1 MNRYPTWVCL
11 TGMLMLAACGKPAA
25 PVGAKKKAGEKPFPV
40 EVLVVAEREL
50 TQTIRAPG
58 TIEAFETIQITARV
72 AGSLD
77 RLKVVE
83 GDQVAIGDL
92 IATIDAERYRI
103 TLATAQAQLA
113 RAQAVRE
120 DASASAARREE
131 LAKVDRVP
139 QEEAQQARMRLLQAE
154 ADLAG
159 AQAAV
164 ERAALDLKD
173 AQVSAPIAGIIQRR
187 EARTGA
193 YLPIGAP
200 LVTLIQRDPLQ
211 VHFSVAVGDAQR
223 LRVGMVVDAI
233 PRGATTPISATIR
246 LIADAVDPGTR
257 LVPIV
262 ARVAVDASG
271 TVRPGTFAEVLMTLP
286 ARTVISVPSLA
297 LRASERGTM
306 AYVVDGNVLQER
318 IVTLAGQAEN
328 GELMVT
334 SGLRV
339 GETLAVRAADG
350 LRQGMQVVVIKPAS
364 GTGAETGPPAAG
376 AGSR

>member
-1 MNRYPTWVCL
+1 
-11 TGMLMLAACGKPAA
+11 MLMLAACGKPAA

>member
-1 MNRYPTWVCL
+1 
-11 TGMLMLAACGKPAA
+11 MLMLAACGKPAA
-25 PVGAKKKAGEKPFPV
+25 PVGVEKKKGEQPFPI
-40 EVLVVAEREL
+40 EVRVVAEREL
-50 TQTIRAPG
+50 AQTMRAPG
-58 TIEAFETIQITARV
+58 TVEAFETVQITARV

-77 RLKVVE
+77 RLQVVE
-83 GDQVAIGDL
+83 GDQVAVGDL

-103 TLATAQAQLA
+103 TLATMRAQLA

-173 AQVSAPIAGIIQRR
+173 AQVTAPIAGIIQRR

-211 VHFSVAVGDAQR
+211 LHFSVAVGEAQR

-233 PRGATTPISATIR
+233 PRGSAAPIRATIR

-257 LVPIV
+257 LVPVV
-262 ARVAVDASG
+262 ARLATETASA
-271 TVRPGTFAEVLMTLP
+271 VRPGTFADVLMTMP
-286 ARTVISVPSLA
+286 PRTVISVPSLS

-306 AYVVDGNVLQER
+306 AYVVDGDVVHER
-318 IVTLAGQAEN
+318 IVILEGQAED
-328 GELMVT
+328 GELMVA

-350 LRQGMQVVVIKPAS
+350 LRKGMKVVVIKPGS
-364 GTGAETGPPAAG
+364 GPVRPAAEAVG
-376 AGSR
+376 R